1 MTSSYPPKAQ
11 YNIAQ
16 METVI
21 LEVTASLHPVHLSKA
36 DLTLKIVS
44 DPDDD
49 KEVGTLARAISNLRE
64 FGLFTDRNDEIVE
77 LTSAV
82 LRAIARLT

>member
-11 YNIAQ
+11 YNVAM
-16 METVI
+16 METVT

-49 KEVGTLARAISNLRE
+49 KEVGTLAQAIRNLRE
-64 FGLFTDRNDEIVE
+64 FGLFADRDDELVE
-77 LTSAV
+77 LTPAV
-82 LRAIARLT
+82 LRAVACLT

>member
-1 MTSSYPPKAQ
+1 MTGSEPPRAK
-11 YNIAQ
+11 YNVAM

-21 LEVTASLHPVHLSKA
+21 LEVTADLDPVHLSKA

-44 DPDDD
+44 DLDDD
-49 KEVGTLARAISNLRE
+49 KEVGTAAQAICSLRE
-64 FGLFTDRNDEIVE
+64 IGLFADRDDEIVE
-77 LTSAV
+77 LTPAA